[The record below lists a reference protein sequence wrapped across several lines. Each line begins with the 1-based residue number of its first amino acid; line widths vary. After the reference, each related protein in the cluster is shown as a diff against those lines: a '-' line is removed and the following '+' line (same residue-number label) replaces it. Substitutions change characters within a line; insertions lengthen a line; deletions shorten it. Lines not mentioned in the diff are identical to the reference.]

1 MEVFAV
7 LLNATASKSPWFRTA
22 GQHIADGLALWSVVG
37 QIWATWY
44 LPGNLA
50 LTSLLIDAS
59 RLLLIWAALSAHPRT
74 SRNMYGQSLAVALA
88 ARLACSSCLFLLAVA
103 LVARLARSSL
113 RLPWQLALPAPPCPL
128 LLAVALSAP
137 PLPPPP

>member
-7 LLNATASKSPWFRTA
+7 LLNATASKTPWFRTA
-22 GQHIADGLALWSVVG
+22 DQHIADGLALWSVVG

-44 LPGNLA
+44 LLGNLA
-50 LTSLLIDAS
+50 LTPLLIDAS

-88 ARLACSSCLFLLAVA
+88 ARLARSSCLFLLAVA
-103 LVARLARSSL
+103 LASSL
-113 RLPWQLALPAPPCPL
+113 TPSSLIIAKTVNPHPL
-128 LLAVALSAP
+128 DSPRTFVLIYKNQPVTYSI
-137 PLPPPP
+137 